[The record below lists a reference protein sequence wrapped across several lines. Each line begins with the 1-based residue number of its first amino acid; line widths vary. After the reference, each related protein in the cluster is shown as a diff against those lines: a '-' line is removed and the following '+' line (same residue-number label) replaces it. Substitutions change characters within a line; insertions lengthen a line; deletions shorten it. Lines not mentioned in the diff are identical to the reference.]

1 MMSVDSENKQSLRM
15 QSWILA
21 VRLAVVSLGI
31 TLIPNAQVPLA
42 TALGFCLAATVVTL
56 LIIRRNCWLP
66 YCYLGAAALWAGYG
80 AGLVIDGNNGP
91 AILFIACLIV
101 VDAAAFISS
110 WGRRWL

>member
-21 VRLAVVSLGI
+21 VRLTVVSLGI
-31 TLIPNAQVPLA
+31 TLVPDIKIPVA
-42 TALGFCLAATVVTL
+42 TLLGFSLAIFVVVAL
-56 LIIRRNCWLP
+56 LVKRNCWLP
-66 YCYLGAAALWAGYG
+66 YCFLGAAALWAGYG
-80 AGLVIDGNNGP
+80 AGLCLYGDADP
-91 AILFIACLIV
+91 ALLFIACLIV